1 MKLLCTMQAV
11 LAIASAA
18 LAPAAQSYI
27 VVDNQTGMILASKKP
42 NDKLQVASLTKIA
55 TAMVALDWAQLSKAD
70 LSQMAVIS
78 PRAVRAGG
86 INPVGLQEGDSL
98 SLRDL
103 LYTALMASD
112 NVAATA
118 LAEFVGARLPN
129 AEGLAPASNFVS
141 HMNALAHTLGMKRT
155 LFLNPSGSDNV
166 EGTLPYSTAS
176 DMARLTRY
184 AYSEADF
191 PFFVSQKSRIDSRLS
206 RWCGHASRAEE
217 HQRIAGS
224 RGHRRSEDRTYRTR
238 GRLFGPFLRAQARG
252 SATRRRRFSHSPAHH
267 HRPARFARSVRR
279 GNRAGAS
286 GLGPLRTVDRR
297 GAADQEKRGA
307 LSHATNQNRR
317 IDKRRGLSRA
327 QRGDPWYMPRGIQA
341 QLGGSRIQGWF

>member
-1 MKLLCTMQAV
+1 MKLISTMSAV
-11 LAIASAA
+11 LVLGSAPFTFA
-18 LAPAAQSYI
+18 GQSYI
-27 VVDNQTGMILASKKP
+27 VVDNQTGMILASQRP

-55 TAMVALDWAQLSKAD
+55 TAMVTLDWAQLSKAD
-70 LSQMAVIS
+70 LSQMAIIS

-118 LAEFVGARLPN
+118 LAEFVGSRLPN
-129 AEGLAPASNFVS
+129 NNGLAPISNFVS

-191 PFFVSQKSRIDSRLS
+191 PFFVSQKTRIVHVLRGAVDARIEL
-206 RWCGHASRAEE
+206 RNTNELLDQDGIDGVKTGRTSRAGDCLILSAERRPE
-217 HQRIAGS
+217 VQRQG
-224 RGHRRSEDRTYRTR
+224 E
-238 GRLFGPFLRAQARG
+238 
-252 SATRRRRFSHSPAHH
+252 
-267 HRPARFARSVRR
+267 SVYVT
-279 GNRAGAS
+279 
-286 GLGPLRTVDRR
+286 P
-297 GAADQEKRGA
+297 
-307 LSHATNQNRR
+307 RR
-317 IDKRRGLSRA
+317 IVIVMLGSPDRFGEGLALAR
-327 QRGDPWYMPRGIQA
+327 
-341 QLGGSRIQGWF
+341 QGWGLYDQWAAQGRKIKKDEAL

>member
-1 MKLLCTMQAV
+1 M
-11 LAIASAA
+11 AI
-18 LAPAAQSYI
+18 
-27 VVDNQTGMILASKKP
+27 
-42 NDKLQVASLTKIA
+42 
-55 TAMVALDWAQLSKAD
+55 
-70 LSQMAVIS
+70 IS

-129 AEGLAPASNFVS
+129 NKGLAPISNFVS

-184 AYSEADF
+184 AYSEADSSLLSPRSPE
-191 PFFVSQKSRIDSRLS
+191 PFTSFAAASTCRVELRNTNELLDREGID
-206 RWCGHASRAEE
+206 GVKT
-217 HQRIAGS
+217 G
-224 RGHRRSEDRTYRTR
+224 RT
-238 GRLFGPFLRAQARG
+238 G
-252 SATRRRRFSHSPAHH
+252 
-267 HRPARFARSVRR
+267 
-279 GNRAGAS
+279 RAGDCLILS
-286 GLGPLRTVDRR
+286 SERR
-297 GAADQEKRGA
+297 PEVQRQGEAVYI
-307 LSHATNQNRR
+307 TPRR
-317 IDKRRGLSRA
+317 IIIVLLGSQDRFGEGLALAR
-327 QRGDPWYMPRGIQA
+327 
-341 QLGGSRIQGWF
+341 QGWGLYDQWTAAGRQIKKNEAL

>member
-1 MKLLCTMQAV
+1 VSQSIELRCVWQAV
-11 LAIASAA
+11 LALAFASLA
-18 LAPAAQSYI
+18 LAAQSYI
-27 VVDNQTGMILASKKP
+27 VVDNQTGMILAAERS
-42 NDKLQVASLTKIA
+42 NEKLQVASLTKIA
-55 TAMVALDWAQLSKAD
+55 TAMVVLDWAQLNKTD
-70 LSQMAVIS
+70 LSQTAPIS

-129 AEGLAPASNFVS
+129 GKGLAPVSNFVS

-191 PFFVSQKSRIDSRLS
+191 PFYVSQKTRTIHVFRGGVDTPVELRNTNELLDQEGID
-206 RWCGHASRAEE
+206 GVKT
-217 HQRIAGS
+217 G
-224 RGHRRSEDRTYRTR
+224 RT
-238 GRLFGPFLRAQARG
+238 G
-252 SATRRRRFSHSPAHH
+252 
-267 HRPARFARSVRR
+267 
-279 GNRAGAS
+279 RAGDCLILSTERRPDVQRQGDNVYITPRRLIVVLLGSPDRFREGLALTRS
-286 GLGPLRTVDRR
+286 GWGLYEQWT
-297 GAADQEKRGA
+297 AAGRQIKKNEA
-307 LSHATNQNRR
+307 L
-317 IDKRRGLSRA
+317 
-327 QRGDPWYMPRGIQA
+327 
-341 QLGGSRIQGWF
+341 

>member
-1 MKLLCTMQAV
+1 VSQLIELRCVLQAV
-11 LAIASAA
+11 LTLAFASLA
-18 LAPAAQSYI
+18 LAAQSYI
-27 VVDNQTGMILASKKP
+27 VVDNQTGMILAAERP
-42 NDKLQVASLTKIA
+42 NEKLQVASLTKIA
-55 TAMVALDWAQLSKAD
+55 TAMVVLDWAQLNKTD
-70 LSQMAVIS
+70 LSQMAPIS

-129 AEGLAPASNFVS
+129 GKGLAPVSNFVS

-191 PFFVSQKSRIDSRLS
+191 PFYVSQKTRTIHVFRGGVDTPVELRNTNELLDQDGID
-206 RWCGHASRAEE
+206 GVKT
-217 HQRIAGS
+217 G
-224 RGHRRSEDRTYRTR
+224 RT
-238 GRLFGPFLRAQARG
+238 G
-252 SATRRRRFSHSPAHH
+252 
-267 HRPARFARSVRR
+267 
-279 GNRAGAS
+279 RAGDCLILS
-286 GLGPLRTVDRR
+286 TERRPEVQREGDNVYITPRRLIVVLLGSPDRFREGLGLTR
-297 GAADQEKRGA
+297 
-307 LSHATNQNRR
+307 
-317 IDKRRGLSRA
+317 
-327 QRGDPWYMPRGIQA
+327 
-341 QLGGSRIQGWF
+341 QGWGLYEQWTAAGRQIKKNEAL

>member
-1 MKLLCTMQAV
+1 VRSTKLLCTIQAV
-11 LAIASAA
+11 LIFASAS
-18 LAPAAQSYI
+18 LAFPAESYI
-27 VVDNQTGMILASKKP
+27 VVDNQTGMILTSKRP

-55 TAMVALDWAQLSKAD
+55 TAMVVLDWAQLNKAD

-78 PRAVRAGG
+78 ARAVRAGG

-129 AEGLAPASNFVS
+129 AEGLAPISNFVS

-191 PFFVSQKSRIDSRLS
+191 PFFVSQKSRTIHVFRGGVDTPFELRNTNELLDQEGID
-206 RWCGHASRAEE
+206 GVKT
-217 HQRIAGS
+217 G
-224 RGHRRSEDRTYRTR
+224 RT
-238 GRLFGPFLRAQARG
+238 G
-252 SATRRRRFSHSPAHH
+252 
-267 HRPARFARSVRR
+267 
-279 GNRAGAS
+279 RAGDCLILS
-286 GLGPLRTVDRR
+286 SERRPEVQRQGESVYVTPRRLIIVILGSPDRF
-297 GAADQEKRGA
+297 GEGIA
-307 LSHATNQNRR
+307 LAR
-317 IDKRRGLSRA
+317 
-327 QRGDPWYMPRGIQA
+327 
-341 QLGGSRIQGWF
+341 QGWSLYEQWTAAGRQIKKNEAL

>member
-1 MKLLCTMQAV
+1 VSSIKLLCTLQGV
-11 LAIASAA
+11 LIFASAS
-18 LAPAAQSYI
+18 LAFPAESYI
-27 VVDNQTGMILASKKP
+27 VVDNQTGMILTSKKP
-42 NDKLQVASLTKIA
+42 NEKLQVASLTKIA
-55 TAMVALDWAQLSKAD
+55 TAMVALDWAQLNKAD

-78 PRAVRAGG
+78 ARAVRAGG

-129 AEGLAPASNFVS
+129 AEGLAPISNFVS

-176 DMARLTRY
+176 DMARLARY

-191 PFFVSQKSRIDSRLS
+191 PFFVSQKSRII
-206 RWCGHASRAEE
+206 HVF
-217 HQRIAGS
+217 
-224 RGHRRSEDRTYRTR
+224 RGGVDMPVELRNTNELLDQEGIDGVKTGRT
-238 GRLFGPFLRAQARG
+238 G
-252 SATRRRRFSHSPAHH
+252 
-267 HRPARFARSVRR
+267 
-279 GNRAGAS
+279 RAGDCLILS
-286 GLGPLRTVDRR
+286 SERRPEVQRQGESVYVTPRRLIIVLLGSPDRF
-297 GAADQEKRGA
+297 GEGIA
-307 LSHATNQNRR
+307 LAR
-317 IDKRRGLSRA
+317 
-327 QRGDPWYMPRGIQA
+327 
-341 QLGGSRIQGWF
+341 QGWSLYEQWTAAGRQIKKNEAL

>member
-1 MKLLCTMQAV
+1 VRSIKFLCAIQAV
-11 LAIASAA
+11 LVLASAPFG
-18 LAPAAQSYI
+18 LAAESYI

-42 NDKLQVASLTKIA
+42 NEKLQVASLTKIA
-55 TAMVALDWAQLSKAD
+55 TAMVALDWAQLNRAD

-78 PRAVRAGG
+78 SGAVRAGG

-118 LAEFVGARLPN
+118 LAEFVGVRLPN
-129 AEGLAPASNFVS
+129 GKGLAPVSNFVS

-191 PFFVSQKSRIDSRLS
+191 PFFVSQKSRII
-206 RWCGHASRAEE
+206 HVF
-217 HQRIAGS
+217 
-224 RGHRRSEDRTYRTR
+224 RGGADMPVELRNTNELLDQEGIDGVKTGRT
-238 GRLFGPFLRAQARG
+238 G
-252 SATRRRRFSHSPAHH
+252 
-267 HRPARFARSVRR
+267 
-279 GNRAGAS
+279 RAGDCLILS
-286 GLGPLRTVDRR
+286 SERRPEVQRQGESVYVTPRRLIIVLLGSQDRF
-297 GAADQEKRGA
+297 GEGTA
-307 LSHATNQNRR
+307 LAR
-317 IDKRRGLSRA
+317 
-327 QRGDPWYMPRGIQA
+327 
-341 QLGGSRIQGWF
+341 QGWGLYEQWTAAGRQIKKNEAL